1 MPKTALWILL
11 ASAMVLAG
19 CGDSEQQFR
28 DINTRTVTLPD
39 GTAIHA
45 EVKADRQTQAIGM
58 MYRDSLAPDH
68 GMLFIYNAPVKEAY
82 WMHNCKIALDIIW
95 LDQAGKVVEVVAGAP
110 PCEKEARDCPAMEA
124 MSRHSTFWNW
134 ALVKQSCTAWKMGSC
149 CGSDKLAV

>member
-11 ASAMVLAG
+11 AYAMLLAG

-39 GTAIHA
+39 GAAIHA

-110 PCEKEARDCPAMEA
+110 PCEKEARNCPSYGGHEPAFYVLELGTGQA
-124 MSRHSTFWNW
+124 RAHGVET
-134 ALVKQSCTAWKMGSC
+134 G
-149 CGSDKLAV
+149 KLLRL

>member
-95 LDQAGKVVEVVAGAP
+95 LDKAGKVVEVAAGAP
-110 PCEKEARDCPAMEA
+110 PCEKEARDCPSYGGHEQAFYVLELGA
-124 MSRHSTFWNW
+124 GQAKVHGVEN
-134 ALVKQSCTAWKMGSC
+134 G
-149 CGSDKLAV
+149 KLLRL